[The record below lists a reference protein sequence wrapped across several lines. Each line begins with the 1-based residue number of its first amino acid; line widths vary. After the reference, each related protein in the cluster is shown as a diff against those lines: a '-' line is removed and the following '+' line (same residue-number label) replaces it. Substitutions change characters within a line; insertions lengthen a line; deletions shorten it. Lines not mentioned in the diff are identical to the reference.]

1 MLYIATSHTL
11 LSVIWYYFILI
22 TSQPAWYSC
31 GQKLIYFRSC
41 LQIILQRLSLRWY
54 RVYEVA
60 PPHQMKIYNVAIIF
74 LLRVWLWFGLM
85 SQWEYK
91 KTPLLQYG
99 WIQCIDRQTDAM
111 IRLLLKTV
119 TFDNFIFVYQIWF
132 FRIIFATF
140 YALLW
145 V

>member
-1 MLYIATSHTL
+1 MLYLVTSHAL

-31 GQKLIYFRSC
+31 GQNLIYFRNC
-41 LQIILQRLSLRWY
+41 QQIILQSLSLRWY

-74 LLRVWLWFGLM
+74 LLRVGLWFGLT
-85 SQWEYK
+85 SQWKYK
-91 KTPLLQYG
+91 NTLLLQYG
-99 WIQCIDRQTDAM
+99 WMRCMGRQIDAM
-111 IRLLLKTV
+111 IRLLSKTV
-119 TFDNFIFVYQIWF
+119 SFDNFIFGYQIWF
-132 FRIIFATF
+132 FCLIFSAF

-145 V
+145 F